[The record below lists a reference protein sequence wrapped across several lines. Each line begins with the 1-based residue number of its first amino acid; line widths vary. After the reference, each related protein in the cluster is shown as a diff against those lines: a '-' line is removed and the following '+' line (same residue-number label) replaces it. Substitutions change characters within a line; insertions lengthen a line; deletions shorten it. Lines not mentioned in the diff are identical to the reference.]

1 MCALYDAG
9 DVAYGVALPAVHF
22 HDSDLRMQCSEG
34 IGGNLRARVGNGIEQ
49 RALARVG
56 IAYQANVGH
65 EAQLKK
71 VMALVAGLLVA
82 VLIGVLATRQSG
94 PDQMRAH
101 LVGQIAPPVVGTT
114 IDAEVWDLDGQRG
127 RWVVV
132 NFFSTT
138 CVPCIR
144 EHPELVAF
152 AEDHVAADDVRVVSV
167 AFDDSAAAIEKFFR
181 ERGGGWPVLATRT
194 GYIAVDWGVVAV
206 PES

>member
-1 MCALYDAG
+1 MS
-9 DVAYGVALPAVHF
+9 P
-22 HDSDLRMQCSEG
+22 
-34 IGGNLRARVGNGIEQ
+34 LRATT
-49 RALARVG
+49 
-56 IAYQANVGH
+56 
-65 EAQLKK
+65 
-71 VMALVAGLLVA
+71 LVAGLLVA

-94 PDQMRAH
+94 PDQMSAH
-101 LVGQIAPPVVGTT
+101 LVGQVAPPVVGTT

-152 AEDHVAADDVRVVSV
+152 AEAHAEADDARVVSV

-181 ERGGGWPVLATRT
+181 ERGGGWPVLAMRT
-194 GYIAVDWGVVAV
+194 GHIAVDWGVIAV
-206 PES
+206 PESYLVSPSGHVAAKVVGGIELAELEALLAEARGGA